1 MQHARWWRRQGLLC
15 LLAANLHLAS
25 AAQCRGLAADDRTVL
40 TFALLCPFLR
50 PSAHCWCMVCCTTAS
65 QLAATK
71 GVQAGED
78 LMGATLLQAEAAE
91 KERKRKEKAEAHLFT
106 IIKLSTRK
114 DMEQQIGTTLFFD
127 LVDQNKV
134 CVAILIRAAQSA

>member
-1 MQHARWWRRQGLLC
+1 MGPC
-15 LLAANLHLAS
+15 NLHDGGAGRALCAYLLQYCTTPQQFN
-25 AAQCRGLAADDRTVL
+25 AEDWLLRTDAVDNSSSL
-40 TFALLCPFLR
+40 PFLR
-50 PSAHCWCMVCCTTAS
+50 LSAYCWSMVCCITAS

-71 GVQAGED
+71 DVQAAKN
-78 LMGATLLQAEAAE
+78 LMGAMLLQAEAAE

-114 DMEQQIGTTLFFD
+114 DMEQQIGSTLFFD

-134 CVAILIRAAQSA
+134 CVAILICAA

>member
-1 MQHARWWRRQGLLC
+1 ML
-15 LLAANLHLAS
+15 
-25 AAQCRGLAADDRTVL
+25 
-40 TFALLCPFLR
+40 P
-50 PSAHCWCMVCCTTAS
+50 
-65 QLAATK
+65 
-71 GVQAGED
+71 
-78 LMGATLLQAEAAE
+78 QAEAAE

-134 CVAILIRAAQSA
+134 CVAVLIRAAQSV

>member
-1 MQHARWWRRQGLLC
+1 
-15 LLAANLHLAS
+15 
-25 AAQCRGLAADDRTVL
+25 
-40 TFALLCPFLR
+40 
-50 PSAHCWCMVCCTTAS
+50 
-65 QLAATK
+65 
-71 GVQAGED
+71 
-78 LMGATLLQAEAAE
+78 MGATLLQAEAAE

-134 CVAILIRAAQSA
+134 CVAILIRAAQSARPPMMLLNWGSVGG

>member
-1 MQHARWWRRQGLLC
+1 M
-15 LLAANLHLAS
+15 
-25 AAQCRGLAADDRTVL
+25 
-40 TFALLCPFLR
+40 LR
-50 PSAHCWCMVCCTTAS
+50 HSIPIGCH
-65 QLAATK
+65 K
-71 GVQAGED
+71 GVQ
-78 LMGATLLQAEAAE
+78 GAEKLIGAMLPQAEAAE

-134 CVAILIRAAQSA
+134 CVAVLIRAAQSV